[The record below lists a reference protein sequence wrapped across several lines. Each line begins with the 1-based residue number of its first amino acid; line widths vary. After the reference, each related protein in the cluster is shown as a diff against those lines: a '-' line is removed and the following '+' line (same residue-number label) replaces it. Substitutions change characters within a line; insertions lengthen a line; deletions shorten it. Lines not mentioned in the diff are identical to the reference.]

1 MDRRTDNLAEQLA
14 QHTEGDE
21 MIMMVIIRLRK
32 VKSNKVGK
40 KWPFGRFTEDVF
52 LRKIGEVTHSELGT
66 KVTEIIEPA
75 LKYTKG

>member
-32 VKSNKVGK
+32 VKSNKVDISRSG
-40 KWPFGRFTEDVF
+40 P
-52 LRKIGEVTHSELGT
+52 SEGLQ
-66 KVTEIIEPA
+66 
-75 LKYTKG
+75 LMSF